1 MPNEQ
6 RTQLVV
12 SYEKGKLEKLYRAK
26 TLFEQDSNQ
35 SVEMDAFLDM
45 LVEAFLS
52 YRNIRGATESKL
64 LQKIANKNADSP
76 LNSEP

>member
-1 MPNEQ
+1 MSNEN

-26 TLFEQDSNQ
+26 TLFEQDSKQ
-35 SVEMDAFLDM
+35 GVEMDAFLDM

-52 YRNIRGATESKL
+52 YRNLRGATESKL

>member
-1 MPNEQ
+1 MSNKKTEII
-6 RTQLVV
+6 V
-12 SYEKGKLEKLYRAK
+12 SFEKGNLEKLYRAK

-35 SVEMDAFLDM
+35 SVEMNAFLDM

-52 YRNIRGATESKL
+52 YRNIRGATESRL
-64 LQKIANKNADSP
+64 LQKIANKNADLP

>member
-1 MPNEQ
+1 MSSEQ

-12 SYEKGKLEKLYRAK
+12 DYEKVKLEKLYRAK
-26 TLFEQDSNQ
+26 TLFEQDSNKG
-35 SVEMDAFLDM
+35 VEMDAFLDM

-52 YRNIRGATESKL
+52 YRNIRGATESQL

>member
-1 MPNEQ
+1 MTNEQ

-26 TLFEQDSNQ
+26 TLFEQDSNHG
-35 SVEMDAFLDM
+35 SEMDAFLDM

-64 LQKIANKNADSP
+64 LQKIANKNGDSP